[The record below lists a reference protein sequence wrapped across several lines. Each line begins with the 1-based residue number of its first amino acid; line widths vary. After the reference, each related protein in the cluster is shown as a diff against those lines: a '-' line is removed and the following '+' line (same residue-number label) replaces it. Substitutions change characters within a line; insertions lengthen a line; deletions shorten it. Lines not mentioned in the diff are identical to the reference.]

1 MRIDA
6 MKNTQIMT
14 INIYNTDDNNI
25 ILEGRLVNKR
35 VSNGSSISKKYASNC
50 MILNSI
56 NLRLIISMPRM
67 TILNVEPEL
76 RGESLRA
83 SQDLKNELRKLVG
96 IELTSS
102 FKKDI
107 SAVINI
113 GLVDISVQSLLFIMC
128 ETFFVQLSN
137 LN

>member
-6 MKNTQIMT
+6 IINTQIIT
-14 INIYNTDDNNI
+14 VNIYNTDDNNI

-35 VSNGSSISKKYASNC
+35 VVNDRSISKKYASSC

-56 NLRLIISMPRM
+56 NLRLMISIPGM
-67 TILNVEPEL
+67 TILNVEHEL

-83 SQDLKNELRKLVG
+83 SQDLKNELRKLIG
-96 IELTSS
+96 IEITSS

-107 SAVINI
+107 SAIINI
-113 GLVDISVQSLLFIMC
+113 GLVDISVESLLFIMC
-128 ETFFVQLSN
+128 ETFLSN
-137 LN
+137 